1 MSLRKYPPGITRV
14 DSTGR
19 AARLRR
25 RRAEAAAVVHTP
37 PVGVVAVA
45 IAERSSG
52 KPLVVETL
60 EARLAAAIPTAR
72 YEYAEHCDAD
82 AHQVWRGSSV
92 LATAASKREAVDKAI
107 ALWGGR

>member
-25 RRAEAAAVVHTP
+25 RRAEAAAETKAP
-37 PVGVVAVA
+37 PVGVVAAA
-45 IAERSSG
+45 IAERSTG

-60 EARLAAAIPTAR
+60 EQKLERLVPGALLQRFTWPRLTWAVVRPGVVARTEGNTP
-72 YEYAEHCDAD
+72 
-82 AHQVWRGSSV
+82 
-92 LATAASKREAVDKAI
+92 REAVARAI